1 MTNRH
6 ASIPLTEPTE
16 IVGEWYLP
24 DQPDRI
30 ASGRLLYDPEDGL
43 FLETISDVPLLLGR
57 GSAPILLGVAVDGRL
72 VTLRDVDQL
81 SERFSAPGGSSLRA
95 SVRTAFVGMHAE
107 TPEALRLHSVDARL
121 SHLTDWCS
129 KPGIDVRHTTW
140 PHGGVIQFGAP
151 PTVVLAKTAGATFAV
166 TFDFVGER
174 DPASADGA
182 YEVSL
187 EQQAWLTIQPRGS
200 WRYDEFDRL
209 LTQVRWFFGFAAGAQ
224 DRLLELRGHAPVVRR
239 TFGPKG
245 RRFRVV
251 EPVWILFGRPRL
263 QSPEA
268 RAATEMLFLLPDLA
282 ADHTTRPLTRWLNLC
297 RRLSMEPVFGPYF
310 ATLARDTMYLDVR
323 FLLFAQIAEAYHSRR
338 RPARTHYE
346 RRIGAL
352 VAAMPRQL
360 RQRIPPTFANEVKH
374 TRNYLTHRDM
384 KSFARAATGARLFA
398 LAELLKL
405 TFDVAILHELGFA
418 QAEITNLVDRNPRV
432 SQTVRQALQI
442 LAETTPG
449 R

>member
-1 MTNRH
+1 
-6 ASIPLTEPTE
+6 
-16 IVGEWYLP
+16 
-24 DQPDRI
+24 
-30 ASGRLLYDPEDGL
+30 
-43 FLETISDVPLLLGR
+43 
-57 GSAPILLGVAVDGRL
+57 
-72 VTLRDVDQL
+72 
-81 SERFSAPGGSSLRA
+81 
-95 SVRTAFVGMHAE
+95 
-107 TPEALRLHSVDARL
+107 
-121 SHLTDWCS
+121 
-129 KPGIDVRHTTW
+129 
-140 PHGGVIQFGAP
+140 
-151 PTVVLAKTAGATFAV
+151 
-166 TFDFVGER
+166 
-174 DPASADGA
+174 
-182 YEVSL
+182 
-187 EQQAWLTIQPRGS
+187 
-200 WRYDEFDRL
+200 
-209 LTQVRWFFGFAAGAQ
+209 
-224 DRLLELRGHAPVVRR
+224 
-239 TFGPKG
+239 
-245 RRFRVV
+245 
-251 EPVWILFGRPRL
+251 
-263 QSPEA
+263 
-268 RAATEMLFLLPDLA
+268 MLFLLPDLA
-282 ADHTTRPLTRWLNLC
+282 ADRTTRPLTRWLNLC

-374 TRNYLTHRDM
+374 TRNYSTHRDM

-405 TFDVAILHELGFA
+405 TFDVAVLHELGFA